1 MSQDSAIL
9 QELLTELKQAA
20 HGTTLVLDEASLG
33 RTSAAA
39 LLGLF
44 SERLRIT
51 SFTLADVSLPAGVTG
66 ASFAASGHQ
75 GDVTLDLTFTDLRGE
90 VGIDALFGAAAAG
103 PLQDAF
109 PGLPLDFFDGI
120 KASNGTVTVSV
131 PGLVSPL
138 TFSSARYGVTGLVA
152 PSSGLVATSVA
163 PRAQGQVSARDG
175 EPKGLAVDLETATTS
190 YHVAPL
196 ESTWTFG
203 DLGWLME
210 GLDVLR
216 VFPDMFALD
225 DLALRGFG
233 LSLFTDAPGLS
244 SVALDVADA
253 TDPAKPL
260 WTAAD
265 GKVELTDV
273 IVTTDLTYA
282 EGGGL
287 ELTGTGSVQGNFRL
301 GTIVVTTQIPF
312 PVTGIWSLTAYPD
325 VPLPTLSD
333 IATLVTG
340 GSAGLDQALPAG
352 LAGIGRFEFTY
363 LRLAVNVATLSLVEL
378 TISVSSTAPWPL
390 IPGVVSLESVRMSL
404 TIDGTPAATGNVT
417 GTLRLPHGDGIIVSV
432 GRSTPQDQWRLDA
445 ISPAIALPSL
455 GELTQLA
462 RGTDLSPLVKA
473 GGLDRLRFVM
483 TNLNFG
489 MTLAPPPAALTNL
502 GLTLQLANAED
513 PLTPVLDWD
522 LIPGILTLTE
532 FSFGFQLDWSGSES
546 SKRVFGK
553 FVLNGLEFAIT
564 FASQTKA
571 GADADALIAEY
582 SAQGAAGTVSIRDL
596 IASIAAPEIADAVP
610 EGLVINLADAVLA
623 YLNTDGK
630 KKFLFAMDIAIEL
643 PVSGLPLIGKALP
656 QDATVGIKN
665 LKVVVASDPLSAD
678 DVALINRMSP
688 VPVLAPPS
696 EAAGGEAI
704 PAGFSMTA
712 ELELGALSI
721 LVTSPPVRE
730 PAGRA
735 LTAPETAG
743 RALVPRQAPAPDPVM
758 WVQVQKTFGPV
769 QVQKVG
775 FSYVDGGLFVLSN
788 LSLTVGGLEIDLIGI
803 GIGSPIRDPRPE
815 FTIQGLAVS
824 FDEGPISVKGGLI
837 GKLDPPDFVG
847 VLSVTVPEF
856 SLSAFGGYAEYQSYP
871 SFFLYGVLH
880 APIGGPPAFFV
891 TGIAAGA
898 GFNRK
903 LLIPD
908 VSGVATFPLVAWAQG
923 NGTPSM
929 DPSKPVGGQVEDVLN
944 RLSTSG
950 VVAPSV
956 GEYWFAAGV
965 QFTSFEIIESFAL
978 LTVSLGASFEI
989 ALLGLST
996 LTIPPMDP
1004 EPVAQVQ
1011 LAIEVAFSADKG
1023 LLAIAGQLTSDSYV
1037 LSRQC
1042 RLTGGFAF
1050 YLWFT
1055 GDLAGETV
1063 LTLGGYNPNF
1073 TVPDYFPV
1081 VPRVGLNWQVVP
1093 QLSIT
1098 GELYFALTSNVVMA
1112 GGKLSAVW
1120 NSGAVSAWFTCWA
1133 DFLMTFSPFHYYI
1146 DAGIDLGAKFTVH
1159 LLFCSVSVTIH
1170 LGVAV
1175 ELWGP
1180 SFAGRAKVDLSII
1193 SFTIAFGAQNP
1204 PDTSTSIPWDQF
1216 VRELLPGQAPARP
1229 RRAVRGRPVAS
1240 EDPAGADPDPG
1251 AAVVRITVTSGL
1263 ASTLEPVATGPV
1275 YLVTPETFQCAVLT
1289 VIPNKH
1295 VTFLPDPDP
1304 ARHGLVNLGYA
1315 PDSEQP
1321 LGPDGNPIIPNTD
1334 FGAGPA
1340 GLAPADFQP
1349 GITMSLS
1356 SPTDSVLHAYRRFSN
1371 APKALWEKKKF
1382 ANGVPEVDPATG
1394 LADTSITDALTGFAL
1409 IPYLEPDDRTLPV
1422 PLESL
1427 LATRGRDKPF
1437 AWSTGVPPDS
1447 NPFSD
1452 QTVTGTIGAPA
1463 VAGVRRAL
1471 LDALAGQGVI
1481 VDPDVNVRQ
1490 LADPAT
1496 TYLEAAPR
1504 LRLLGGPPPA
1514 GERPRDE
1521 EGARS

>member
-1 MSQDSAIL
+1 MDQEPAIL
-9 QELLTELKQAA
+9 KELLTALRNATR
-20 HGTTLVLDEASLG
+20 GSTLVLDQDTLSQ
-33 RTSAAA
+33 TSAAA
-39 LLGLF
+39 LLDLF
-44 SERLRIT
+44 SQQLQIT
-51 SFTLADVSLPAGVTG
+51 SFTLDGVSLPDEVTG
-66 ASFAASGHQ
+66 SSFAASGHQ
-75 GDVTLDLTFTDLRGE
+75 GDVTLDLTFTDVLGE
-90 VGIDALFGAAAAG
+90 VATEALFRAQAIET
-103 PLQDAF
+103 LREAF
-109 PGLPLDFFDGI
+109 TELPDDFFAGI
-120 KASNGTVTVSV
+120 EASGSTATVGV

-138 TFSSARYGVTGLVA
+138 TLSSARYGITGLVT
-152 PSSGLVATSVA
+152 PNSGLVTTSIAPHADGMAAAPDGPRVLSVEIETKTTGYRVA
-163 PRAQGQVSARDG
+163 P
-175 EPKGLAVDLETATTS
+175 TA
-190 YHVAPL
+190 A
-196 ESTWTFG
+196 TWTFA
-203 DLGWLME
+203 DLGWLLS
-210 GLDVLR
+210 GLAVLGA
-216 VFPDMFALD
+216 FPEIIPTSG
-225 DLALRGFG
+225 LALRGFS
-233 LSLFTDAPGLS
+233 LSLYTFAALS

-253 TDPAKPL
+253 TDPSRPL
-260 WTAAD
+260 WSAAD

-273 IVTTDLTYA
+273 IVSLALTYA
-282 EGGGL
+282 EEDTL
-287 ELTGTGSVQGNFRL
+287 ELAGTGSVQGNFRL
-301 GTIVVTTQIPF
+301 GTIALTAQVPF
-312 PVTGIWSLTAYPD
+312 PVTGIWSLTAYPN

-340 GSAGLDQALPAG
+340 GLDELNEVLPARLG
-352 LAGIGRFEFTY
+352 EIGRFEFSY
-363 LRLAVNVATLSLVEL
+363 LRIAVDAGSFSLAEFTFAVSSAAPWRLIPDVVEL
-378 TISVSSTAPWPL
+378 E
-390 IPGVVSLESVRMSL
+390 SLRMSL
-404 TIDGTPAATGNVT
+404 TVDGTPSVTGTVI
-417 GTLRLPHGDGIIVSV
+417 GTLRLPDGAGIIVSV
-432 GRSTPQDQWRLDA
+432 GRGTPREQWRLDA
-445 ISPAIALPSL
+445 VSPAIALPSL

-462 RGTDLSPLVKA
+462 RDEDLAALVKA

-489 MTLAPPPAALTNL
+489 MALAPPPATLTNL
-502 GLTLQLANAED
+502 GLRLQLANAAD

-522 LIPGILTLTE
+522 LIPDVLTLTG
-532 FSFGFQLDWSGSES
+532 FSFGFQLDWSGTES
-546 SKRVFGK
+546 SKRAFGT
-553 FVLNGLEFAIT
+553 FVLNGLEFGIR

-582 SAQGAAGTVSIRDL
+582 SAQGAAGTVSIREL
-596 IASIAAPEIADAVP
+596 IASIAAPDIANTVP
-610 EGLVINLADAVLA
+610 EGLVINLADAMLA

-630 KKFLFAMDIAIEL
+630 KKFLFAMDIAVEL
-643 PVSGLPLIGKALP
+643 PVSGLPIIGNALP
-656 QDATVGIKN
+656 RDATVGIKN
-665 LKVVVASDPLSAD
+665 LKVVVASDPLSAK

-688 VPVLAPPS
+688 VPVLAPP
-696 EAAGGEAI
+696 AAGADGEAI

-712 ELELGALSI
+712 ELELEALSI
-721 LVTSPPVRE
+721 LMTSPPVRKPADRAVAAPE
-730 PAGRA
+730 PAGQ
-735 LTAPETAG
+735 
-743 RALVPRQAPAPDPVM
+743 ALVRRQASAPDPVM

-775 FSYVDGGLFVLSN
+775 FSYQDGGLFVLSN

-824 FDEGPISVKGGLI
+824 FDEGPISIRGGLL
-837 GKLDPPDFVG
+837 GRLDPPDFVG
-847 VLSVTVPEF
+847 VLSVKVPEF
-856 SLSAFGGYAEYQSYP
+856 SLSAFGGYAEYQDHP

-929 DPSKPVGGQVEDVLN
+929 DPSKPIGGQVKDVLE
-944 RLSTSG
+944 RLSRSG

-978 LTVSLGASFEI
+978 LTVGLGASVEI

-1004 EPVAQVQ
+1004 EPVAQIQ

-1037 LSRQC
+1037 LSRKC

-1050 YLWFT
+1050 YLWFA

-1073 TVPDYFPV
+1073 TVPGYYPV
-1081 VPRVGLNWQVVP
+1081 VPRVGLNWQVIP
-1093 QLSIT
+1093 QLGIT
-1098 GELYFALTSNVVMA
+1098 GELYFALTPNVVMA

-1120 NSGAVSAWFTCWA
+1120 NSGAVSAWFTYWA

-1146 DAGIDLGAKFTVH
+1146 DGGIDLGAKFTVH
-1159 LLFCSVSVTIH
+1159 LLFCSVCVTIH
-1170 LGVAV
+1170 IGVAI

-1193 SFTIAFGAQNP
+1193 SFTIAFGNGQ
-1204 PDTSTSIPWDQF
+1204 PDTSTSIPWPKF
-1216 VRELLPGQAPARP
+1216 VSELLPGQSPAR
-1229 RRAVRGRPVAS
+1229 RRAIRGRPVVR
-1240 EDPAGADPDPG
+1240 EDPPDKA

-1263 ASTLEPVATGPV
+1263 VSTLDPVATGPV

-1295 VTFLPDPDP
+1295 VHFLPDPDP
-1304 ARHGLVNLGYA
+1304 SRHGLVNLDYA

-1321 LGPDGNPIIPNTD
+1321 LDPDGNPIVPNTD

-1340 GLAPADFQP
+1340 GLAPAVFQP
-1349 GITMSLS
+1349 AITMSLS
-1356 SPTDSVLHAYRRFSN
+1356 SSTDSVMHAYRRFSN

-1382 ANGVPEVDPATG
+1382 ANGVPEVDPVTG
-1394 LADTSITDALTGFAL
+1394 LTDASITDALTGFAL

-1437 AWSTGVPPDS
+1437 GWSTGVPPRT

-1452 QTVTGTIGAPA
+1452 QTVTDTIDTP
-1463 VAGVRRAL
+1463 VVSGVRRAL
-1471 LDALAGQGVI
+1471 LDALAGQGI
-1481 VDPDVNVRQ
+1481 TVDTNVNVRQ
-1490 LADPAT
+1490 LADRAT

-1504 LRLLGGPPPA
+1504 LRLLGGPPPLVA
-1514 GERPRDE
+1514 ERPRDQ